1 MANFNIGEIFEQAFG
16 YNLPKPF
23 EISKADERVEQS
35 SLGQPMYMDD
45 VFGREFFLP
54 VVLDDMMVPF
64 AVVSIA
70 CKKTIVKTAL
80 VEHKGTVKE
89 LINTEDYVINI
100 KGIIVRPDD
109 KWPESEIIDLEKLFN
124 KNQSVTLRNALTD
137 IFLKGEYEHKVV
149 VQSINFPAT
158 AGVEHAK
165 AFEIECESDAIFE
178 LEVTDV

>member
-1 MANFNIGEIFEQAFG
+1 MAEFNIDEIFQNAFG

-23 EISKADERVEQS
+23 EISDADIRIEQS

-45 VFGREFFLP
+45 SFGREFFLP
-54 VVLDDMMVPF
+54 VVLDGLMVPF
-64 AVVSIA
+64 AVVSIS

-80 VEHKGTVKE
+80 VERQGTVKE

-109 KWPESEIIDLEKLFN
+109 KWPEDDIITLEKLFN

-137 IFLKGEYEHKVV
+137 IFLKGDYEHKVV
-149 VQSINFPAT
+149 VQSINFPAM
-158 AGVEHAK
+158 AGIEHAK
-165 AFEIECESDAIFE
+165 AFEIECESDAIFT
-178 LEVTDV
+178 LTVADV